1 MMSLK
6 NINLLSISLKQY
18 FYKLKAYTNLLNR
31 LILTQ
36 ILALFFSLVGG
47 TGMMSSSNG
56 ELLVSLKTYSAGT
69 VIVFSFLW
77 IVIVAIL
84 LTTKQYKKI
93 EIPLVVNRLS
103 GSLSDV
109 GFLLTASVFAGIT
122 SSLAGV
128 FLRVIM
134 YFTFD
139 RSKIIFD
146 GFFLTFSDL
155 LLGMVVAILYMGLI
169 SAIGYFIG
177 MLAQVNMAFVILT
190 PVVIFGSLRVYTDFY
205 QTAFRFFA
213 FEVSLPL
220 FALKVISLS
229 IVLFGAS
236 LFLSNRMEVGK

>member
-1 MMSLK
+1 MSS
-6 NINLLSISLKQY
+6 IEVNLISISLKQY
-18 FYKLKAYTNLLNR
+18 FYKLKAYTTLVNR
-31 LILTQ
+31 LIITQ
-36 ILALFFSLVGG
+36 ILALFLSLVAGSG
-47 TGMMSSSNG
+47 AMFSTSNG
-56 ELLVSLKTYSAGT
+56 ELSFSMKTYSAST

-84 LTTKQYKKI
+84 LTTKQYKRI
-93 EIPLVVNRLS
+93 EIPLIVNRIS

-139 RSKIIFD
+139 RSKIAFD
-146 GFFLTFSDL
+146 GFSLPFSDL
-155 LLGMVVAILYMGLI
+155 LLGLVVAILYMILI
-169 SAIGYFIG
+169 SAMGYFIG
-177 MLAQVNMAFVILT
+177 MLAQLNMAFVILV
-190 PVVIFGSLRVYTDFY
+190 PVVIYETLRVYTNFSL
-205 QTAFRFFA
+205 AVVNFFVS
-213 FEVSLPL
+213 EVSLPL
-220 FALKVISLS
+220 FALKVISLT

>member
-1 MMSLK
+1 MSSK
-6 NINLLSISLKQY
+6 EVNFLSTSLKQY
-18 FYKLKAYTNLLNR
+18 FYKLKAHTDLVNR

-36 ILALFFSLVGG
+36 MLAMFFSLVGG
-47 TGMMSSSNG
+47 SSNMSSSNG
-56 ELLVSLKTYSAGT
+56 ELSVSLRTYSASI
-69 VIVFSFLW
+69 VLVFSFLW

-93 EIPLVVNRLS
+93 EMPLIANRLS

-109 GFLLTASVFAGIT
+109 GFLMTASIFAGIT

-128 FLRVIM
+128 FLRVIV

-139 RSKIIFD
+139 RSKLVFE

-155 LLGMVVAILYMGLI
+155 LLGLVVAILYMILI

-177 MLAQVNMAFVILT
+177 MLAQVNMAFVILI
-190 PVVIFGSLRVYTDFY
+190 PVAIFGTVRAYTGFSLAVYNFY
-205 QTAFRFFA
+205 A

-220 FALKVISLS
+220 FALKVISLA
-229 IVLFGAS
+229 IVLFAAS
-236 LFLSNRMEVGK
+236 LFLSNRMEVEK

>member
-1 MMSLK
+1 MSS
-6 NINLLSISLKQY
+6 NEVNLLSISLKQY
-18 FYKLKAYTNLLNR
+18 FYKLKAHTGLVNR
-31 LILTQ
+31 LIITQ
-36 ILALFFSLVGG
+36 MLALFFSLVGG
-47 TGMMSSSNG
+47 SGNMSSSNG
-56 ELLVSLKTYSAGT
+56 ELSVSLRTYSAST
-69 VIVFSFLW
+69 VLVFSFLW

-93 EIPLVVNRLS
+93 EMPLVANRQS

-109 GFLLTASVFAGIT
+109 GFLMTASVFAGIT

-139 RSKIIFD
+139 RSKLVFE
-146 GFFLTFSDL
+146 GFSLTFSDL
-155 LLGMVVAILYMGLI
+155 LLGLVVAILYMILI

-177 MLAQVNMAFVILT
+177 MLAQVNMAFVILI
-190 PVVIFGSLRVYTDFY
+190 PVVIFGTVRAYTGFSLAVYNFY
-205 QTAFRFFA
+205 A

-220 FALKVISLS
+220 FALKVISLA

-236 LFLSNRMEVGK
+236 LFLSNRMEVEK